1 MQYVIIGFGYKEVIE
16 APNAVEAFAAALGVA
31 DRERLDC
38 WLLYDSELNLV
49 ADSSGGSGAF
59 GELHR

>member
-1 MQYVIIGFGYKEVIE
+1 MQYVIIGFGYKEIIE

-31 DRERLDC
+31 DRERLDS
-38 WLLYDSELNLV
+38 WLLYDRDLNLI
-49 ADSSGGSGAF
+49 ADGSGGSGAF